1 MATIF
6 NPVTFGYIPDRD
18 LTFPR
23 VSVDSVSSDFT
34 KTSDEDGSASGQEST
49 FGKVVIKVILWTVT
63 VLLSIRDLCLAQNR
77 MVEML

>member
-6 NPVTFGYIPDRD
+6 NPVTSGYIPDRD

-34 KTSDEDGSASGQEST
+34 ETSDEDGSASGQESS
-49 FGKVVIKVILWTVT
+49 FW
-63 VLLSIRDLCLAQNR
+63 
-77 MVEML
+77 